1 MESQFENSIQT
12 YIPKSLFGIVDVI
25 VQFKSDE
32 AQSFKVLP
40 NGKIE
45 LQFILEGT
53 EGFQNRVDESHNRHS
68 TFVDLFSATNL
79 PHFPTFR
86 KLNMILVIL
95 SPIAAKLIFGI
106 PANSIKNSRIVPD
119 RLKNELNQIQDRLNS
134 LNSFQEKAKFLEVL
148 FLKKVQE
155 SPEAY
160 MMNRLLQDI
169 HVMQYAKQTWWKTTR
184 LNLDHINFSKSHFH
198 RLCTDWLGMPYK
210 THLQLQQF
218 RQAAFA
224 IGDQKTL
231 THVALEYNYYDQA
244 HFNRKFQQFATMN
257 PNEYKNAIKV
267 DHGETLL
274 LTN

>member
-53 EGFQNRVDESHNRHS
+53 EGFQNRLNESHNRHS

-106 PANSIKNSRIVPD
+106 SANSIKNSRIVPD

-169 HVMQYAKQTWWKTTR
+169 HVMQNAKQTWWKTTR

-198 RLCTDWLGMPYK
+198 RLCNDWLGMPYK

-244 HFNRKFQQFATMN
+244 HFNRKFQQFANMN
-257 PNEYKNAIKV
+257 PNAYKNAIKV

>member
-53 EGFQNRVDESHNRHS
+53 EGFQNRVDESNNRHS

-148 FLKKVQE
+148 FFKKVQE

-198 RLCTDWLGMPYK
+198 RLCNDWLGMPYK
-210 THLQLQQF
+210 THLQLRQF

-224 IGDQKTL
+224 IGNQKTL

-244 HFNRKFQQFATMN
+244 HFNRKFQQFANMN

-274 LTN
+274 LTK

>member
-53 EGFQNRVDESHNRHS
+53 EGFQNRLDESHNRHS

-169 HVMQYAKQTWWKTTR
+169 HVMQNAKQTWWKTTR

-198 RLCTDWLGMPYK
+198 QLCNDWLGMPYK

-244 HFNRKFQQFATMN
+244 HFNRKFQQFANMN
-257 PNEYKNAIKV
+257 PNAYKNAIKV

>member
-32 AQSFKVLP
+32 AQSFQVLP

-169 HVMQYAKQTWWKTTR
+169 HVMQNAKQTWWKTTR

-198 RLCTDWLGMPYK
+198 RLCNDWLGMPYK

-224 IGDQKTL
+224 IGNQKTL

-244 HFNRKFQQFATMN
+244 HFNRKFQQFANMN
-257 PNEYKNAIKV
+257 PNAYKNAIKV

>member
-53 EGFQNRVDESHNRHS
+53 EGFQNRLDESHNRHS

-79 PHFPTFR
+79 PHFATFR

-155 SPEAY
+155 SREAY

-169 HVMQYAKQTWWKTTR
+169 HVMQNAKQTWWKTTR

-198 RLCTDWLGMPYK
+198 RLCNDWLGMPYK

-244 HFNRKFQQFATMN
+244 HFNRKFQQFANMN
-257 PNEYKNAIKV
+257 PNAYKNAIKV

>member
-119 RLKNELNQIQDRLNS
+119 RLKNELNQIQDVLNS

-169 HVMQYAKQTWWKTTR
+169 HVMQNAKQTWWKTTR

-198 RLCTDWLGMPYK
+198 RLCNDWLGMPYK

-231 THVALEYNYYDQA
+231 THVAVEYNYYDQA
-244 HFNRKFQQFATMN
+244 HFNRKFQQFANMN
-257 PNEYKNAIKV
+257 PNAYKNAIKV

>member
-1 MESQFENSIQT
+1 MESQFENSIKT

-53 EGFQNRVDESHNRHS
+53 EGFQNRLDESHNRHS

-169 HVMQYAKQTWWKTTR
+169 HVMQNAKQTWWKTTR

-198 RLCTDWLGMPYK
+198 RLCNDWLGMPYK

-244 HFNRKFQQFATMN
+244 HFNRKFQQFANMN
-257 PNEYKNAIKV
+257 PNAYKNAIKV

>member
-12 YIPKSLFGIVDVI
+12 FIPKSLFGIVDVI

-86 KLNMILVIL
+86 KFNMILVIL

-106 PANSIKNSRIVPD
+106 SANSIKNSRIVPD
-119 RLKNELNQIQDRLNS
+119 RLKNELNQIQDVLNS

-198 RLCTDWLGMPYK
+198 RLCNDWLGMPYK
-210 THLQLQQF
+210 THLQLEQF

-224 IGDQKTL
+224 IGNQKTL

-244 HFNRKFQQFATMN
+244 HFNRKFQQFANMN

>member
-169 HVMQYAKQTWWKTTR
+169 HVMQNAKQTWWKTTR

-198 RLCTDWLGMPYK
+198 RLCNDWLGMPYK

-244 HFNRKFQQFATMN
+244 HFNRKFQQFANMN
-257 PNEYKNAIKV
+257 PNAYKNAIKV

>member
-53 EGFQNRVDESHNRHS
+53 EGFQNRLDESHNRHS

-169 HVMQYAKQTWWKTTR
+169 HVMQNAKQTWWKTTR
-184 LNLDHINFSKSHFH
+184 FNLDHINFSKSHFH
-198 RLCTDWLGMPYK
+198 RLCNDWLGMPYK

-224 IGDQKTL
+224 IGDKKTL

-244 HFNRKFQQFATMN
+244 HFNRKFQQFANMN
-257 PNEYKNAIKV
+257 PNAYKNAIKV

>member
-53 EGFQNRVDESHNRHS
+53 EGFQNRLDESHNRHS

-169 HVMQYAKQTWWKTTR
+169 HIMQNAKQTWWKTTR

-198 RLCTDWLGMPYK
+198 RLCNDWFGMPYK

-244 HFNRKFQQFATMN
+244 HFNRKFQQFANMN
-257 PNEYKNAIKV
+257 PNAYKNAIKV

>member
-53 EGFQNRVDESHNRHS
+53 EGFQNRLDESHNRHS

-169 HVMQYAKQTWWKTTR
+169 HVMQNAKQTWWKTTR

-198 RLCTDWLGMPYK
+198 RLCNDWLGMPYK

-231 THVALEYNYYDQA
+231 THVALEYNYYYQA
-244 HFNRKFQQFATMN
+244 HFNRKFQQFANMN
-257 PNEYKNAIKV
+257 PNAYKNAIKV

>member
-86 KLNMILVIL
+86 KLNMILVIF

-169 HVMQYAKQTWWKTTR
+169 HVMQNAKQTWWKTTR

-198 RLCTDWLGMPYK
+198 RLCNDWLGMPYK

-244 HFNRKFQQFATMN
+244 HFNRKFQQFANMN
-257 PNEYKNAIKV
+257 PNAYKNAIKV

>member
-53 EGFQNRVDESHNRHS
+53 EGFQNRLDESHNRHS

-169 HVMQYAKQTWWKTTR
+169 HVMQNAKQTWWKTTS

-198 RLCTDWLGMPYK
+198 RLCNDWLGMPYK

-244 HFNRKFQQFATMN
+244 HFNRKFQQFANMN
-257 PNEYKNAIKV
+257 PNAYKNAIKV

>member
-119 RLKNELNQIQDRLNS
+119 RLKNEINQIQDRLNS

-198 RLCTDWLGMPYK
+198 RLCNDWLGMPYK

-244 HFNRKFQQFATMN
+244 HFNRKFQQFANMN

>member
-53 EGFQNRVDESHNRHS
+53 EGFQNRLDESHNRHS

-119 RLKNELNQIQDRLNS
+119 RLKNELNQIQDVLNS

-169 HVMQYAKQTWWKTTR
+169 HVMQNAKQTWWKTTR

-198 RLCTDWLGMPYK
+198 RLCNDWFGMPYK
-210 THLQLQQF
+210 THLQLEQF

-224 IGDQKTL
+224 IGNQKTL

-244 HFNRKFQQFATMN
+244 HFNRKFQQFANMN
-257 PNEYKNAIKV
+257 PNAYKNAIKV

>member
-53 EGFQNRVDESHNRHS
+53 EGFQNRLDESHNRHS

-160 MMNRLLQDI
+160 MMNRLLENI
-169 HVMQYAKQTWWKTTR
+169 HVMQNAKQTWWKTTR

-198 RLCTDWLGMPYK
+198 LLCNDWLGMPYK

-224 IGDQKTL
+224 IGDQITL

-244 HFNRKFQQFATMN
+244 HLNHKFQQFANMN
-257 PNEYKNAIKV
+257 PNAYKNAIKV

>member
-119 RLKNELNQIQDRLNS
+119 RLKNELNQIQDVLNS

-169 HVMQYAKQTWWKTTR
+169 HVMQNAKQTWWKTTR

-198 RLCTDWLGMPYK
+198 RLCNDWFGMPYK
-210 THLQLQQF
+210 THLQLEQF

-224 IGDQKTL
+224 IGNQKTL

-244 HFNRKFQQFATMN
+244 HFNRKFQQFANMN

>member
-53 EGFQNRVDESHNRHS
+53 EGFQNRLDESHNRHS

-169 HVMQYAKQTWWKTTR
+169 HLMQNAKQTWWKTTR

-198 RLCTDWLGMPYK
+198 RLCNDWLGMPYK

-244 HFNRKFQQFATMN
+244 HFNRKFQQFANMN
-257 PNEYKNAIKV
+257 PNAYKNAIKV

>member
-32 AQSFKVLP
+32 AQYFKVLP

-53 EGFQNRVDESHNRHS
+53 EGFQNRLDESHNRHS

-95 SPIAAKLIFGI
+95 SPIAAKLIFWI

-134 LNSFQEKAKFLEVL
+134 LNYFQEKAKFLEVL

-169 HVMQYAKQTWWKTTR
+169 HVMQNAKQTWWKTTR

-198 RLCTDWLGMPYK
+198 RLCNDLLGMPYK

-244 HFNRKFQQFATMN
+244 HFNRKFQQFANMN
-257 PNEYKNAIKV
+257 PNAYKNAIKV

>member
-53 EGFQNRVDESHNRHS
+53 EGFQNRLDESHNRHS

-169 HVMQYAKQTWWKTTR
+169 HVMQNAKQTWWKTTR

-198 RLCTDWLGMPYK
+198 RLCNDWLGMPYK

-224 IGDQKTL
+224 IGDKKTL

-244 HFNRKFQQFATMN
+244 HFNRKFQQFANMN
-257 PNEYKNAIKV
+257 PNAYKNAIKV

>member
-53 EGFQNRVDESHNRHS
+53 EGFQNRLDESHNRHS

-119 RLKNELNQIQDRLNS
+119 RLKNELNQIQDRFNS

-169 HVMQYAKQTWWKTTR
+169 HVMQNAKQTWWKTTR

-198 RLCTDWLGMPYK
+198 RLCNDWLGMPYK

-244 HFNRKFQQFATMN
+244 HFNRKFQQFANMN
-257 PNEYKNAIKV
+257 PNAYKNAIKV

>member
-53 EGFQNRVDESHNRHS
+53 EGFQNRLDESHNRHS

-169 HVMQYAKQTWWKTTR
+169 HVMQNAKQTWWKTTR

-198 RLCTDWLGMPYK
+198 RLCNDWLGMPYK

-244 HFNRKFQQFATMN
+244 HFNRKFQQFANMN
-257 PNEYKNAIKV
+257 PNAYKNAIKV

>member
-25 VQFKSDE
+25 VEFKSDQ

-119 RLKNELNQIQDRLNS
+119 RLKNELNQIQDLLNS

-244 HFNRKFQQFATMN
+244 HFNRKFQQFANMN
-257 PNEYKNAIKV
+257 PNEYKNTIKV

>member
-1 MESQFENSIQT
+1 MASVTPICNLLI
-12 YIPKSLFGIVDVI
+12 YICSSSYFT
-25 VQFKSDE
+25 
-32 AQSFKVLP
+32 QSFKVLP

-198 RLCTDWLGMPYK
+198 RLCNDWLGMPYK

-244 HFNRKFQQFATMN
+244 HFNRKFQQFANMN
-257 PNEYKNAIKV
+257 PNAYKNAIKV